1 MATVVGTAVDRAE
14 KHRCKC
20 GVIRVRVGRMGFL
33 PNNRGGMGMSSYH
46 AHEVA
51 ADRMNNGT
59 SENRYGAVKLVR
71 LNPYWKAIVHAENQK
86 KCEGDPLMPS
96 YSPDI
101 EFGLLKL
108 THFSFSEKLFQD
120 GNHFLFGHS
129 GGRKIKKRSD
139 DTEGQEMA
147 REGPLCIIY
156 EEGLLDDPVAMESLM
171 REDNM
176 NSDVQLPE
184 DVMSAYGTI
193 DHVIS
198 SLSQPRH
205 GSDPATSPEAQA
217 LSQPTLTAEEIMKH
231 AKMLL
236 PQPKYTKEYLTCLIN
251 FRSRL
256 KAHHSE
262 VFCWA
267 IELLID

>member
-1 MATVVGTAVDRAE
+1 M
-14 KHRCKC
+14 
-20 GVIRVRVGRMGFL
+20 IRMQVRGFGFL
-33 PNNRGGMGMSSYH
+33 PMNRGGMGIAPMH
-46 AHEVA
+46 AHDVA
-51 ADRMNNGT
+51 RDRMDNGT
-59 SENRYGAVKLVR
+59 SENRYGAVKVVR
-71 LNPYWKAIVHAENQK
+71 LNAFWQGIVRAENQK
-86 KCEGDPLMPS
+86 MCEGNPLMPS
-96 YSPDI
+96 YSAVMDH
-101 EFGLLKL
+101 GLLKL

-120 GNHFLFGHS
+120 GNRFLYNNS

-139 DTEGQEMA
+139 DTEGQEME

-156 EEGLLDDPVAMESLM
+156 NEGLLDDPVAVEALM

-184 DVMSAYGTI
+184 DVMSAYGSI

-251 FRSRL
+251 FRARL
-256 KAHHSE
+256 KPQQSE

-267 IELLID
+267 IE